1 MAHLRRLP
9 PDEDAAR
16 RFAEELWLPYH
27 RDLEATVDSH
37 ALVDD
42 VSLDEEVEFR
52 LDFLESDTYRAWV
65 AVEGGEQTDEP
76 LAEVE
81 RELVGFI
88 TANVD
93 ECPSVFDRPDRLKIG
108 DLYVREPHRGTGLAG
123 DLVERAV
130 EYAHEV
136 GIDEFSLDVDV
147 DNERALGFYE
157 KLGFEPLR
165 HEMTA
170 SIDEISARR

>member
-1 MAHLRRLP
+1 MTHLRRLP

-16 RFAEELWLPYH
+16 RFAKELWLPYH

-42 VSLDEEVEFR
+42 VPLEEEVEFR

-65 AVEGGEQTDEP
+65 AVEGDEPTDEP

-88 TANVD
+88 TADVD

-108 DLYVREPHRGTGLAG
+108 DFYVRESHLGGGLAG
-123 DLVERAV
+123 DLVDRAV
-130 EYAHEV
+130 DYADEV
-136 GIDEFSLDVDV
+136 GIDELSLDVDA

-157 KLGFEPLR
+157 KSGFEPLR

-170 SIDEISARR
+170 SVDEVSSRR